1 MTGEHAAVPIIGSDS
16 ERLENGEARME
27 QRSDAGEKVKL
38 ADKEEDEDMDGGG
51 WAWVVV
57 LGEFLST
64 FLHYL

>member
-16 ERLENGEARME
+16 ERRGNGEARME
-27 QRSDAGEKVKL
+27 QRRSDAGEKAKL

-57 LGEFLST
+57 LGEFL
-64 FLHYL
+64 